1 MKSLNIAASV
11 AVALTLMSGS
21 VMAKGLP
28 KFHLSTITKTVYM
41 FDGQG
46 MSDFNMSV
54 WNVNGIEYTNGPEVY
69 TKQYVAWFNKHEVK
83 IFSNKPAM
91 FVSMK
96 ALEGAFGKQFHPIYD
111 GPNLAPPLPKGTTMA
126 QWKAAVVQ
134 AKEAASAYRT
144 VSFAQTNEPWQYSP
158 LATKTQWFNDP
169 SDPFYNKSFPVKDL
183 KDGFVLNRKPLVIVQ
198 RTKGHAGIF
207 VTQYVGGG
215 TNGTYW
221 EGEMLNA
228 KGQVVQIA
236 TGLGASPNDEAS
248 YLHPYTNLG
257 EKINTSSAPPSVI
270 WGAGAGTDV
279 VPLPK
284 WNPLW
289 VLSLQNA

>member
-1 MKSLNIAASV
+1 MLSAGLV
-11 AVALTLMSGS
+11 ATLFAGTAL
-21 VMAKGLP
+21 AQGLP
-28 KFHLSTITKTVYM
+28 EFFSPQVNTTINLGTVITGAMPIWTINGTKYTLVTS
-41 FDGQG
+41 FDG
-46 MSDFNMSV
+46 S
-54 WNVNGIEYTNGPEVY
+54 
-69 TKQYVAWFNKHEVK
+69 TKQASAEYWAWAKKHHIKLFADRPALYVNLAAFVK
-83 IFSNKPAM
+83 
-91 FVSMK
+91 
-96 ALEGAFGKQFHPIYD
+96 AFYHPFHPIYD
-111 GPNLAPPLPKGTTMA
+111 GPNLAPPLPKGVTMA